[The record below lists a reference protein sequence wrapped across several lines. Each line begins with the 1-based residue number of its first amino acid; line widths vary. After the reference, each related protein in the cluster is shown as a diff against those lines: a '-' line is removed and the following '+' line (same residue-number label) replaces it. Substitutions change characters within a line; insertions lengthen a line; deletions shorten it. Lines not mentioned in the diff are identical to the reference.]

1 MYTECRLPHFPIA
14 AMNPS
19 STSTLPVSSPSKPK
33 ILVSILNW
41 NGAAKTL
48 HCLTSIKD
56 EQATTGEVADVSV
69 LVLDNGS
76 RSEDC
81 AALQAAIPTFASLK
95 CLPVNLG
102 FTGGHN
108 IAIALAVAEGYDFI
122 WLLNNDAEVV
132 PGTLLKLVNEIM
144 LDSKTGAVSP
154 VLRDSADKTT
164 VVRCVNTH
172 NWIDWESNRIVAFDE
187 AKRLQDME
195 PGSVWLD
202 GTAILFRVS
211 ALAQTGPLDDRL
223 FAYYDDDDIGTRLA
237 CKGWHSRCV
246 FAATVYHDV
255 RYTYEEYPPY
265 LVYLLQRNHMLF
277 YYNHTPEPYRKML
290 YLRLVDKAF
299 FEANR
304 RSDRGLPAQ
313 ADMMLLAIEDFIRG
327 RFGAPSINR
336 KVAWWLRAAAGVSAR
351 LNRKKLDSLRP
362 AIP

>member
-1 MYTECRLPHFPIA
+1 MTSFSAVNA
-14 AMNPS
+14 AAIS
-19 STSTLPVSSPSKPK
+19 SSATPR

-48 HCLTSIKD
+48 HCLASIKD
-56 EQATTGEVADVSV
+56 EQATTSSVADVSV

-76 RSEDC
+76 RSEDR
-81 AALQAAIPTFASLK
+81 AALQAGLPAFATLQ

-108 IAIALAVAEGYDFI
+108 IAIASAIADGYDFI

-132 PGTLLKLVNEIM
+132 PGTLLKLVNEIL
-144 LDSKTGAVSP
+144 LDDKTGAVSP
-154 VLRDSADKTT
+154 ILRNSDDRASI
-164 VVRCVNTH
+164 VRCVNTH
-172 NWIDWESNRIVAFDE
+172 NWVGQESNRIVVIDE
-187 AKRLQDME
+187 ARRLQE
-195 PGSVWLD
+195 TAPGSVWLD
-202 GTAILFRVS
+202 GTAILFRVK

-237 CKGWHSRCV
+237 RQGWCSRCV

-255 RYTYEEYPPY
+255 RYSYEEYPLY

-277 YYNHTPEPYRKML
+277 YYKNTPAPYRSKL

-304 RSDRGLPAQ
+304 RRDRGLPEQ
-313 ADMMLLAIEDFIRG
+313 SDMMLLAIEDFIRG
-327 RFGAPSINR
+327 RFGPPSMAR
-336 KVAWWLRAAAGVSAR
+336 KVAWWLRVAASVSAK
-351 LNRKKLDSLRP
+351 LNRKKLHSLRP
-362 AIP
+362 ATS

>member
-1 MYTECRLPHFPIA
+1 MTSFPA
-14 AMNPS
+14 AS
-19 STSTLPVSSPSKPK
+19 AASDSSPAKPR

-48 HCLTSIKD
+48 HCLASIKD
-56 EQATTGEVADVSV
+56 EQATAARVADVSV

-76 RSEDC
+76 RSDDR
-81 AALQAAIPTFASLK
+81 AALEAAIPDFATLK

-108 IAIALAVAEGYDFI
+108 IAIASALADGYDFI

-132 PGTLLKLVNEIM
+132 PGTLLKLVNEIR
-144 LDSKTGAVSP
+144 LDAKTGAVSP
-154 VLRDSADKTT
+154 VLRDSADRST

-172 NWIDWESNRIVAFDE
+172 NWRDWESNRIVTFDE
-187 AKRLQDME
+187 ARRLQDQE
-195 PGSVWLD
+195 PGAVWLD
-202 GTAILFRVS
+202 GTAILFRVK

-237 CKGWHSRCV
+237 RKGWHSRCV
-246 FAATVYHDV
+246 FGATVFHDV
-255 RYTYEEYPPY
+255 RRTYEEYPPY

-277 YYNHTPEPYRKML
+277 YYNHTPAPYRKML

-304 RSDRGLPAQ
+304 RRDRGLPEQ
-313 ADMMLLAIEDFIRG
+313 GDMMLLAIEDFVRG
-327 RFGAPSINR
+327 RFGPPSQSR
-336 KVAWWLRAAAGVSAR
+336 KVAWWLRAAARVSAH
-351 LNRKKLDSLRP
+351 LNRKKLASLRP
-362 AIP
+362 AVS

>member
-1 MYTECRLPHFPIA
+1 MTSSPA
-14 AMNPS
+14 AS
-19 STSTLPVSSPSKPK
+19 ASPVSTPAKPN

-48 HCLTSIKD
+48 HCLASIKD
-56 EQATTGEVADVSV
+56 EQATTASVADVSV

-76 RSEDC
+76 RPDDR
-81 AALQAAIPTFASLK
+81 AALQAAIPDFVKLQ

-108 IAIALAVAEGYDFI
+108 IAIASAIAEGYDFI

-144 LDSKTGAVSP
+144 LDAKTGAVSP
-154 VLRDSADKTT
+154 VLRNSDDRTS

-172 NWIDWESNRIVAFDE
+172 NWVDWESNRIVSFDE
-187 AKRLQDME
+187 AQRLQDQE

-202 GTAILFRVS
+202 GTAILFRVK
-211 ALAQTGPLDDRL
+211 ALTQTGPLDDRL

-237 CKGWHSRCV
+237 RQGWYSRCV
-246 FAATVYHDV
+246 VDATVYHDV
-255 RYTYEEYPPY
+255 RYTYEEYPLY

-277 YYNHTPEPYRKML
+277 YYKHTPAPYRRKL
-290 YLRLVDKAF
+290 YLRLVDKAI

-304 RSDRGLPAQ
+304 RRDRGLPEQ
-313 ADMMLLAIEDFIRG
+313 SDVMLLAIEDFIRG
-327 RFGAPSINR
+327 RFGPPSTDR
-336 KVAWWLRAAAGVSAR
+336 KVTWWLRAAAAVSAR
-351 LNRKKLDSLRP
+351 LNRKKLDALRP
-362 AIP
+362 ATS

>member
-1 MYTECRLPHFPIA
+1 M
-14 AMNPS
+14 
-19 STSTLPVSSPSKPK
+19 TSTTAAGTPPVSTLSKPK
-33 ILVSILNW
+33 ILISILNW
-41 NGAAKTL
+41 NGAPKTL
-48 HCLTSIKD
+48 HCLASIKD
-56 EQATTGEVADVSV
+56 EQASASVVADVSV

-76 RSEDC
+76 RSDDC
-81 AALQAAIPTFASLK
+81 AALQAAIPSFAALK

-108 IAIALAVAEGYDFI
+108 IAIASAIAEGYDFI
-122 WLLNNDAEVV
+122 WLLNNDAVVV
-132 PGTLLKLVNEIM
+132 PGTLLQLAKEIM
-144 LDSKTGAVSP
+144 LHSKTGAVSP
-154 VLRDSADKTT
+154 VLRDSADRTT

-172 NWIDWESNRIVAFDE
+172 NWIDWESNRIVSFDE
-187 AKRLQDME
+187 ARRLQETE
-195 PGSVWLD
+195 PASVWLD

-237 CKGWHSRCV
+237 RKGWHSRCV
-246 FAATVYHDV
+246 FSATVYHDV

-277 YYNHTPEPYRKML
+277 YYNHTPAPYRKML

-304 RSDRGLPAQ
+304 RRDRGLPGQ

-327 RFGAPSINR
+327 RFGAPSMNR
-336 KVAWWLRAAAGVSAR
+336 KVAWWLRAAAGASAR
-351 LNRKKLDSLRP
+351 LNRKKLDSVRS
-362 AIP
+362 ATF

>member
-1 MYTECRLPHFPIA
+1 MT
-14 AMNPS
+14 S
-19 STSTLPVSSPSKPK
+19 SAPVAPATSTAVKPK

-41 NGAAKTL
+41 NGARKTL
-48 HCLTSIKD
+48 HCLASIKD
-56 EQATTGEVADVSV
+56 EQATTGSVADVSV

-76 RSEDC
+76 RSDDRAE
-81 AALQAAIPTFASLK
+81 LQAAIPAFVTLQ

-108 IAIALAVAEGYDFI
+108 IAIASAIAEGYDFI

-132 PGTLLKLVNEIM
+132 PGTLLKLVNEIL
-144 LDSKTGAVSP
+144 LDDKTGAVSP
-154 VLRDSADKTT
+154 VLRNSADRTT

-172 NWIDWESNRIVAFDE
+172 NWADWESNRIVAFDE
-187 AKRLQDME
+187 AQRLQQTA

-202 GTAILFRVS
+202 GTAILFRVK

-237 CKGWHSRCV
+237 RLGWHSRCV

-277 YYNHTPEPYRKML
+277 YYKHTPVPYRRML

-304 RSDRGLPAQ
+304 RRDRGLPEQ
-313 ADMMLLAIEDFIRG
+313 ADMMLLALEDFIRG
-327 RFGAPSINR
+327 RFGPPSQNR
-336 KVAWWLRAAAGVSAR
+336 KVGWWLRAAASVLAFV
-351 LNRKKLDSLRP
+351 NRKKLDSLRVPP
-362 AIP
+362 ATRGGALNKPG